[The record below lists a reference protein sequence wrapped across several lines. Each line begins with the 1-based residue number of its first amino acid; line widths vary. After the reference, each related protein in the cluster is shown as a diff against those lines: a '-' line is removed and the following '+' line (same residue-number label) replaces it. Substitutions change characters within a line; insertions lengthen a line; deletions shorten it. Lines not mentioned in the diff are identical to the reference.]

1 MPIDDPILKL
11 FPPEG
16 SRGRDIL
23 DMLLETYENL
33 GAQIFKENSAEERAG
48 LLRRAVTRNLES
60 PLDAVMLA
68 TQVPGMGDASEQMRR
83 YGNIDAAYRT
93 AIQNELSS
101 GLRISSSRKIML
113 EAALEPNSDMNF
125 QLISNRTVRSE
136 LRASLHHDFFMIE
149 ALAKNVR
156 TTWHLSSF

>member
-16 SRGRDIL
+16 SKGRDIL
-23 DMLLETYENL
+23 DMLLGTYKNL
-33 GAQIFKENSAEERAG
+33 GAQIFKEGSVEERAG

-68 TQVPGMGDASEQMRR
+68 TQVPGMGDASEQIKR
-83 YGNIDAAYRT
+83 YGNFDASYRT
-93 AIQNELSS
+93 AIQGELDS

-113 EAALEPNSDMNF
+113 EAALDPDSTINL

-136 LRASLHHDFFMIE
+136 LRASLHNDVLMAD

-156 TTWHLSSF
+156 TTWNLSSF